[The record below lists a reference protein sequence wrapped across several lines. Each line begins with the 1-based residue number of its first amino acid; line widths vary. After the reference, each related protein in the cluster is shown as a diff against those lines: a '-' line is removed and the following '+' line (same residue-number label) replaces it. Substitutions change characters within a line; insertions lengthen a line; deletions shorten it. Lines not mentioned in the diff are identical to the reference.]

1 MILSMI
7 HNFDKPI
14 NLRRMI
20 NLGRPKIFGLLSL
33 FLTMIKKTSEDIWI
47 VKQLRFTRAQ
57 VISLY
62 FKYNFQVSTEICE

>member
-7 HNFDKPI
+7 HNFDKPN

-20 NLGRPKIFGLLSL
+20 NLGRQKIFGLLSL
-33 FLTMIKKTSEDIWI
+33 FLTMIEKTSEDIWI

-57 VISLY
+57 IIRLY
-62 FKYNFQVSTEICE
+62 FK